1 MKADWNNNLINGNW
15 QDNAQMSSQAE
26 SKSNLKSKKS
36 GPEAGVFLLDWTEGE
51 ASTKYPST
59 APTTVPQLNISVM

>member
-1 MKADWNNNLINGNW
+1 
-15 QDNAQMSSQAE
+15 MSGQAE

-36 GPEAGVFLLDWTEGE
+36 GPQAGIFLVDWTDGQ

-59 APTTVPQLNISVM
+59 APTTVPPAKHLCYVEI